1 MPPWCL
7 TRRRD
12 SSIARDMTATHDIP
26 LPPDPR
32 AANLR
37 AAGFMVGAMAM
48 FAVEDAAIKTLTM
61 RLPVGQVLATLG
73 VLGLGIFWA
82 LLARTGGRM
91 WTRHLLGRAVLLRNL
106 GEAVGS
112 IGFTSALALTDLSSA
127 SAILQALPLAL
138 VLGGALFLGERVGW
152 RRWTAILVGFAG
164 VLLIIRPGAAGFQP
178 QSVLALVG
186 VAGLALRDL
195 ATRRMPRDVRS
206 HQLSASAF
214 GTLVP
219 AGLLLAWG
227 MGTPLLLPG
236 GGEVLWFLGCIGFGV
251 LGYAMMVA
259 ATRVG
264 EASLVA
270 PLRYVRLVFALAIA
284 VAVFGE
290 RPDILT
296 LGGATLIVGSGAFAM
311 WRELV
316 RKRAG

>member
-1 MPPWCL
+1 
-7 TRRRD
+7 
-12 SSIARDMTATHDIP
+12 MTATRDTHSSSH
-26 LPPDPR
+26 

-37 AAGFMVGAMAM
+37 AAGFMVGSMAM

-73 VLGLGIFWA
+73 VMGLGIFWA
-82 LLARTGGRM
+82 MLARNGGRM
-91 WTRHLLGRAVLLRNL
+91 WTRHLLLRPVVLRNL

-112 IGFTSALALTDLSSA
+112 MGFTSALALTDLSSA

-138 VLGGALFLGERVGW
+138 VMGGALFLGEKVGW

-164 VLLIIRPGAAGFQP
+164 VLMIVRPGAGFQP
-178 QSVLALVG
+178 ESVLALIG
-186 VAGLALRDL
+186 VAGLAVRDL
-195 ATRRMPRDVRS
+195 ATRRMPADVQS

-214 GTLVP
+214 GALVP

-227 MGTPLLLPG
+227 MGTPLAVPT
-236 GGEVLWFLGCIGFGV
+236 GGEALWFLGCITFGV
-251 LGYAMMVA
+251 LGYSMMVA

-264 EASLVA
+264 EASLIA
-270 PLRYVRLVFALAIA
+270 PLRYVRLVFTLLIA

-290 RPDILT
+290 RPDALT
-296 LGGATLIVGSGAFAM
+296 LAGAALIVGSGGFAM

-316 RKRAG
+316 RNRTR

>member
-1 MPPWCL
+1 
-7 TRRRD
+7 
-12 SSIARDMTATHDIP
+12 MTATRNTPSASH
-26 LPPDPR
+26 

-37 AAGFMVGAMAM
+37 AAGFMVGSMAM

-82 LLARTGGRM
+82 VLARNGGRM
-91 WTRHLLGRAVLLRNL
+91 WTRHLLLRPVVLRNL

-138 VLGGALFLGERVGW
+138 VMGGALFLGEKVGW

-178 QSVLALVG
+178 ESVLALIG
-186 VAGLALRDL
+186 VAGLAVRDL
-195 ATRRMPRDVRS
+195 ATRRMPVDVQS

-214 GTLVP
+214 GSLIP

-227 MGTPLLLPG
+227 LGTPLVVPT
-236 GGEVLWFLGCIGFGV
+236 GGEALWFLGCIAVGV
-251 LGYAMMVA
+251 MGYAMMVA

-270 PLRYVRLVFALAIA
+270 PLRYVRLVFTLLIA

-290 RPDILT
+290 RPDALT
-296 LGGATLIVGSGAFAM
+296 LAGAALIVGSGGFAM

-316 RKRAG
+316 RNRPR

>member
-1 MPPWCL
+1 
-7 TRRRD
+7 
-12 SSIARDMTATHDIP
+12 MTATRDTLSPSHA
-26 LPPDPR
+26 

-37 AAGFMVGAMAM
+37 AAGFMVGSMAM

-73 VLGLGIFWA
+73 LLGLGVFWA
-82 LLARTGGRM
+82 MLVREGGRM
-91 WTRHLLGRAVLLRNL
+91 WTRQLLLRPVVLRNL

-112 IGFTSALALTDLSSA
+112 LGFTSALALTDLSSA

-138 VLGGALFLGERVGW
+138 VLGGALFLGEKVGW

-164 VLLIIRPGAAGFQP
+164 VLLIIRPGAAGFQAE
-178 QSVLALVG
+178 SVLALIG

-195 ATRRMPRDVRS
+195 ATRRMPGQVRS

-214 GTLVP
+214 GSLVP
-219 AGLLLAWG
+219 AGLGLAWA
-227 MGTPLLLPG
+227 MGTPLAVPT
-236 GGEVLWFLGCIGFGV
+236 GGEALWFLGCIIFGV
-251 LGYAMMVA
+251 LGYSMMVA

-264 EASLVA
+264 EASLIA
-270 PLRYVRLVFALAIA
+270 PLRYVRLIFALLIA

-290 RPDILT
+290 RPDALT
-296 LGGATLIVGSGAFAM
+296 LAGATLIVGSGAFAM

-316 RKRAG
+316 RNRRPA

>member
-1 MPPWCL
+1 
-7 TRRRD
+7 
-12 SSIARDMTATHDIP
+12 MTATRDRIP
-26 LPPDPR
+26 QAQAP

-37 AAGFMVGAMAM
+37 AAGFMIGAMAM
-48 FAVEDAAIKTLTM
+48 FAVEDAAIKTLTA

-73 VLGLGIFWA
+73 LLGMAIFWA
-82 LLARTGGRM
+82 MLARSGGRL
-91 WTRHLLGRAVLLRNL
+91 WTRQLLLRPVLLRNL

-112 IGFTSALALTDLSSA
+112 VGFTSALALTDLSSA

-164 VLLIIRPGAAGFQP
+164 VLLIIRPGGAGFQP

-195 ATRRMPRDVRS
+195 STRRMPASVRS

-219 AGLLLAWG
+219 AGLALGWA
-227 MGTPLLLPG
+227 MGTPPVMPTGAEALGL
-236 GGEVLWFLGCIGFGV
+236 LGCVSFGV
-251 LGYAMMVA
+251 MGYAMMVA

-264 EASLVA
+264 EASLIA
-270 PLRYVRLVFALAIA
+270 PLRYVRLIFALGIA
-284 VAVFGE
+284 VLVFGE
-290 RPDILT
+290 RPDALT
-296 LGGATLIVGSGAFAM
+296 LAGAALIVGSGAFAM
-311 WRELV
+311 WREF
-316 RKRAG
+316 RRR

>member
-1 MPPWCL
+1 
-7 TRRRD
+7 
-12 SSIARDMTATHDIP
+12 MTATRDTLRSSH
-26 LPPDPR
+26 

-37 AAGFMVGAMAM
+37 AAGFMVGSMAM

-82 LLARTGGRM
+82 MLARNGGRL
-91 WTRHLLGRAVLLRNL
+91 WTRHLLLRPVMLRNL

-112 IGFTSALALTDLSSA
+112 MGFTSALALTDLSSA

-138 VLGGALFLGERVGW
+138 VMGGALFLGEKVGW

-164 VLLIIRPGAAGFQP
+164 VLLIIRPGASGFQP
-178 QSVLALVG
+178 ESGLALIG

-195 ATRRMPRDVRS
+195 ATRRMPADVPS

-214 GTLVP
+214 GSLIP

-227 MGTPLLLPG
+227 MGTPLMLPG
-236 GGEVLWFLGCIGFGV
+236 AGEALWFLGCITFGV

-259 ATRVG
+259 ATRAG
-264 EASLVA
+264 EASLIA
-270 PLRYVRLVFALAIA
+270 PLRYVRLLFALMIA

-290 RPDILT
+290 RPDALT
-296 LGGATLIVGSGAFAM
+296 LAGAALIVGSGGFAM

-316 RKRAG
+316 RNRPR